1 MQTYKALVIDD
12 ESASRKNT
20 ISMLKQYCPE
30 IEVIGEADSGLS
42 GKKSIQELQPHVV
55 FLDIQMP
62 GMNGFQMLEGIYK
75 RDFKVIFVTAYG
87 DHGIAAV
94 KAGAT
99 DYLLK
104 PIIISELQQ
113 AVNKVVAHYSQM
125 PEKPTDQEPHTIVIN
140 HSKGFTLVEFSDIIW
155 LEANDNYTTLY
166 LKSEKKIVASK
177 TLKEFESIL
186 PSRDFFRVHRS
197 SLINFACVKEFS
209 THDGGEVVLE
219 NGTRVQV
226 SKARTQ
232 DFAAFISERAVR
244 PK

>member
-1 MQTYKALVIDD
+1 MQTYKAIVIDD
-12 ESASRKNT
+12 EPSSRKNT
-20 ISMLKQYCPE
+20 ISMLKQYCSE
-30 IEVIGEADSGLS
+30 IEVVGEADNGLT
-42 GKKSIQELQPHVV
+42 GKKLIQELNPQVV

-75 RDFKVIFVTAYG
+75 KDFRVIFVTAYG

-113 AVNKVVAHYSQM
+113 AVNKVIAHYSQQT
-125 PEKPTDQEPHTIVIN
+125 EKSSDEAPHTIVIN
-140 HSKGFTLVEFSDIIW
+140 HSKGFTLIEFKDIVW

-166 LKSEKKIVASK
+166 LKNSKKIVASK

-209 THDGGEVVLE
+209 THDGGEVILE

-226 SKARTQ
+226 SKARSQ
-232 DFAAFISERAVR
+232 DFAAFIRDHSVR